1 MDGRSLAVGVMV
13 LALASM
19 ICTAEGAENVWS
31 DAEAVVPETAPQYN
45 KYTIGT
51 IGKAKSAVEHVIAK
65 RRARDVTRKS
75 EDVLMQTLD
84 DPPVE
89 KIDPQGAFNAN
100 NVVDKSAVTGMQGGD
115 PKAAAAVVEAAAAV
129 AAGGNSTAA
138 DAADTVVVKEAADA
152 AVKETD
158 AKKAA
163 APAHDGKDDD
173 KDDKDDDTDDLG
185 VPKPFEVPKVYIP
198 SPKQVK
204 KQIAA
209 ATPPALHSKSYW
221 KLKKL
226 KDEQRFARQSQHMR
240 EDQLKH
246 KLSRH
251 YASRL
256 MKDHM
261 KRKIDRLRR
270 QHALES
276 QGPSAYYKPFDWG
289 EYDEPSDDEK
299 SDDDDSPPAKPAPA
313 NVVGSPP

>member
-19 ICTAEGAENVWS
+19 ICTAEGVENVWS
-31 DAEAVVPETAPQYN
+31 DAEAVVPEIAPQYN
-45 KYTIGT
+45 NLYT
-51 IGKAKSAVEHVIAK
+51 IGKAKTAVEHVIAT
-65 RRARDVTRKS
+65 RRAHDVTIKS
-75 EDVLMQTLD
+75 EDVLIQTLN
-84 DPPVE
+84 DPPPAE
-89 KIDPQGAFNAN
+89 KIDPQGALNAN
-100 NVVDKSAVTGMQGGD
+100 NVVDKNAPTGMLGGD
-115 PKAAAAVVEAAAAV
+115 PKAAAAVAVAA

-138 DAADTVVVKEAADA
+138 DAADTAVVKEAADA

-163 APAHDGKDDD
+163 APAHDSKDDD
-173 KDDKDDDTDDLG
+173 KDDTDDLG
-185 VPKPFEVPKVYIP
+185 VPKPIEVPKVYIP
-198 SPKQVK
+198 SPQQVK

-226 KDEQRFARQSQHMR
+226 KDEQRFARQSQHMS

-289 EYDEPSDDEK
+289 EYDEPSDDK
-299 SDDDDSPPAKPAPA
+299 TSDDDSSPATPAPA
-313 NVVGSPP
+313 EIVGSPP